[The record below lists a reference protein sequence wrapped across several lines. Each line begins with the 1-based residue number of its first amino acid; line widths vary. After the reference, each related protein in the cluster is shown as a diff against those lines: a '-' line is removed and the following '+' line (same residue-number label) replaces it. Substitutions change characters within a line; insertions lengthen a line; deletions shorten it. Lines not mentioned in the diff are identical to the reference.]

1 MDIFTN
7 TKPTKSISITF
18 GDVSE
23 NHINNQKNG
32 TLAQQGYSI
41 EDLEFLKN
49 KFEEKQIECE
59 LIRLDEVVEKDLGAG
74 ILIIRDGLK
83 YFDINHNELFN
94 ELVNLNWDK
103 KFLCPRRKRVLNKN
117 ARYNLCFSNQ
127 SQEPNY
133 SEGKGRIYS
142 FDDLK
147 NLNKLRNDLGDF
159 GDEFKELEC
168 EGNYYY
174 NKKCYIGA
182 HGDLERRRVVCA
194 KCGSSM
200 NLKYQWYQYSK
211 KVKDEFNFV
220 LNSGDMYIMSEKA
233 VGHDWK
239 KRNILTLRHS
249 SNFDSL

>member
-1 MDIFTN
+1 MDIITN
-7 TKPTKSISITF
+7 TKPSQSISITF
-18 GDVSE
+18 GDVSI
-23 NHINNQKNG
+23 NHVGNKKNG
-32 TLAQQGYSI
+32 KLSLKGYSI

-94 ELVNLNWDK
+94 ELLNLVWDK
-103 KFLCPRRKRVLNKN
+103 KYLCRRRKRVLNKQ
-117 ARYNLCFSNQ
+117 ARYNLTFSNE

-133 SEGKGRIYS
+133 SVGEGRIYS

-159 GDEFKELEC
+159 GDEFKNLEC
-168 EGNYYY
+168 EGNYYFS
-174 NKKCYIGA
+174 KKCYIGY
-182 HGDLERRRVVCA
+182 HGDAERRKVC
-194 KCGSSM
+194 CCRLGSSM
-200 NLKYQWYQYSK
+200 NLKYNWYQYSK

-220 LNSGDMYIMSEKA
+220 LNSGDMYIMSSKA

-249 SNFDSL
+249 ANFDSL

>member
-1 MDIFTN
+1 MDIILD

-23 NHINNQKNG
+23 NHYGNQKNG
-32 TLAQQGYSI
+32 KLSLQGYSI

-83 YFDINHNELFN
+83 YFDINHNDLFN
-94 ELVNLNWDK
+94 ELVNLDWDK
-103 KFLCPRRKRVLNKN
+103 KYLCKRRGKVLNKH
-117 ARYNLCFSNQ
+117 ARYNLCFSNE

-133 SEGKGRIYS
+133 ELGKGRIYS
-142 FDDLK
+142 FNDLK

-159 GDEFKELEC
+159 GDEFENLEC

-174 NKKCYIGA
+174 NKKCYIGY
-182 HGDLERRRVVCA
+182 HGDTERKKVFALRLGA
-194 KCGSSM
+194 TM
-200 NLKYQWYQYSK
+200 NLKYSWYQYSK

-220 LNSGDMYIMSEKA
+220 LNSGDMYIMSAKA

-249 SNFDSL
+249 ADFNEL